1 MACRRLLTQFAG
13 AAQETSGP
21 RATWAPR
28 PMRFQLLH
36 QDKKEGPAL
45 SPQVGL
51 LSTNLGATGALYNLT
66 MDPYEKYDMIFNGR
80 RRCG

>member
-1 MACRRLLTQFAG
+1 MHFQF
-13 AAQETSGP
+13 
-21 RATWAPR
+21 
-28 PMRFQLLH
+28 LH
-36 QDKKEGPAL
+36 QDKKEEPAL